1 MKKSPI
7 QTAVDLLKKNGYT
20 VTKKRA
26 DPRIGDVV
34 RMRDELT
41 DGVPDEVLI
50 TFHRTDPDPANT
62 DDVYDFGGVIV
73 SKQNYDHQYSEAL
86 WIDRKEW
93 AKDDGQYEVIGH
105 VNLDKYVKE

>member
-1 MKKSPI
+1 MATAKKSPI

-34 RMRDELT
+34 RFRDL
-41 DGVPDEVLI
+41 DMNVLI
-50 TFHRTDPDPANT
+50 TLHDPASTN
-62 DDVYDFGGVIV
+62 YKFGGVVI
-73 SKQNYDHQYSEAL
+73 SKRTVR
-86 WIDRKEW
+86 WIDRNEW

>member
-1 MKKSPI
+1 MATAKKSPI
-7 QTAVDLLKKNGYT
+7 QTAVDLLKKNGYA

-34 RMRDELT
+34 RFRDEKADL
-41 DGVPDEVLI
+41 LI
-50 TFHRTDPDPANT
+50 TFHQTDRQTPDDSYT
-62 DDVYDFGGVIV
+62 FGGVIV
-73 SKQNYDHQYSEAL
+73 GRNVYAKLYVDNL
-86 WIDRKEW
+86 WIDRNEW

>member
-34 RMRDELT
+34 RVRD
-41 DGVPDEVLI
+41 DDADVLI
-50 TFHRTDPDPANT
+50 TFHDITVT
-62 DDVYDFGGVIV
+62 TYVFGGVVIAKGV
-73 SKQNYDHQYSEAL
+73 TPESDAY
-86 WIDRKEW
+86 WIDRNEW